1 MLMIKYKKGQ
11 VGSVINK
18 AIIGL
23 ISLTILLLL
32 ASQLIPEA
40 QTAGN
45 TLNASGVPLG
55 SLFVGGG
62 ILFLIIVAG
71 LFLTSIKPFMPK

>member
-1 MLMIKYKKGQ
+1 MLRKMNKKGQ

-40 QTAGN
+40 QAAGN

>member
-1 MLMIKYKKGQ
+1 MLQKMNKKGQ

-40 QTAGN
+40 QAAGN

>member
-1 MLMIKYKKGQ
+1 MLNSKKGQ
-11 VGSVINK
+11 IGSVINK